1 MKNLYS
7 RTIRTSAVFCCVAAA
22 STLVACAPASPEPAS
37 APTAAPSS
45 ASTAA
50 PALTDAN
57 IAAIVVTANT
67 IDVQNGE
74 LALAKSSN
82 AQVRE
87 FAQHMITDHTAV
99 NKAAVELVTRLGV
112 TPMQNA
118 TSTGLKATADET
130 RTRLAAMNE
139 AEFDRAYIANEIAYH
154 QAVLQA
160 LDGALI
166 PSAQN
171 AELKATLVSVRP
183 AFVAHLEHA
192 QRVQASLG
200 S

>member
-1 MKNLYS
+1 MKQPYS
-7 RTIRTSAVFCCVAAA
+7 RIIRTRAVICCVAA
-22 STLVACAPASPEPAS
+22 STLAACAPANPEPAS
-37 APTAAPSS
+37 APMAEPAS

-50 PALTDAN
+50 PAMTDAN

-99 NKAAVELVTRLGV
+99 NKAAIELVTRLGV

-118 TSTGLKATADET
+118 TGTGLKASADAT
-130 RTRLAAMNE
+130 RTRLAQMSG

-154 QAVLQA
+154 QTVLEA

-166 PSAQN
+166 PNAQN
-171 AELKATLVSVRP
+171 PELKATLVSVRP